1 MRFRAQINPRSRRL
15 RNRVDRGAA
24 LEDADVVGG
33 LLLASARD
41 IGLVEIGDNFGKC
54 NQRIG
59 FAEIAPG
66 VPAFAAQS
74 DFEAAAAEGVI
85 DDGLRA
91 GAIHH
96 QRGSDIG
103 AKRRSGEDVSHAAQ
117 VAFAFFPHRA
127 DKNKSRLMA
136 KRDSIQRG
144 GSG

>member
-1 MRFRAQINPRSRRL
+1 MRLGPQINSRGRGL
-15 RNRVDRGAA
+15 RNRIDGGSA
-24 LEDADVVGG
+24 LEDADVISG
-33 LLLASARD
+33 LLLAGARD
-41 IGLVEIGDNFGKC
+41 LGLVEIGDNFGKC
-54 NQRIG
+54 DQRIG

-74 DFEAAAAEGVI
+74 DFEAAAAEGVV

-103 AKRRSGEDVSHAAQ
+103 AKRRSGENVSHAAQ

-144 GSG
+144 GGG